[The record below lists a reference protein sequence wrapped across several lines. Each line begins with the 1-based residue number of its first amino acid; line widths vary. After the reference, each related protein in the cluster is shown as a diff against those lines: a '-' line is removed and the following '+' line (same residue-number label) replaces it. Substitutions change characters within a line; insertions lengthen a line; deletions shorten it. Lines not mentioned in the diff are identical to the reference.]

1 MIITVYNEVNPK
13 DVVESQRKV
22 FEYFGEKIIQIKPDV
37 WRGHASTVDAYLTE
51 NEWDHVILMDIDC
64 IPLNKN
70 VIKDARDWALNNLGL
85 YSVAQNPNHI
95 PNAVDYASPAFI
107 AFSKKTYE
115 ELGNPSFQQTQKWDV
130 GGELTHRAIEKNMTI
145 KLMYPSEVEIPKWK
159 LANGSM
165 FGIGTTYDNKVYHHF
180 ESRKFNHSNIMN
192 SKIKSILG

>member
-1 MIITVYNEVNPK
+1 MIITVYNEVIPK

-37 WRGHASTVDAYLTE
+37 WRGHASTVDAYLKE

-95 PNAVDYASPAFI
+95 SNAPDYASPAFI
-107 AFSKKTYE
+107 AFSKKTYK
-115 ELGNPSFQQTQKWDV
+115 ELGEPSFQQTQQWDV
-130 GGELTHRAIEKNMTI
+130 GGELTHRAIEKNMII
-145 KLMYPSEVEIPKWK
+145 KLMYPNHVEEPKWK
-159 LANGSM
+159 LKDGRM

-180 ESRKFNHSNIMN
+180 EGRRIT
-192 SKIKSILG
+192 KSFLNKCKEILQ